1 VVRRS
6 LVNRTVV
13 VIVLVILGLSGLF
26 LALRPDPTSSG
37 DADPTENPANEPQE
51 RTHDV
56 AIENGVMNP
65 DEISVEQG
73 DYVTLRLTSESPVE
87 VHVHGYDL
95 EGDVLPGVESDLS
108 FEAET
113 TGRFEIE
120 DHETEAQLGTLLV
133 QPR

>member
-1 VVRRS
+1 M
-6 LVNRTVV
+6 NRNVV
-13 VIVLVILGLSGLF
+13 VIFLVILGLGVLY
-26 LALRPDPTSSG
+26 LALRPDSTSTK
-37 DADPTENPANEPQE
+37 DDDPTETPANEPQE
-51 RTHDV
+51 RIYDV
-56 AIENGVMNP
+56 AIEDGAMNP
-65 DEISVEQG
+65 AEISAEEG
-73 DYVTLRLTSESPVE
+73 DLMKLRLTSESPVE

>member
-1 VVRRS
+1 
-6 LVNRTVV
+6 
-13 VIVLVILGLSGLF
+13 
-26 LALRPDPTSSG
+26 
-37 DADPTENPANEPQE
+37 
-51 RTHDV
+51 
-56 AIENGVMNP
+56 MNP
-65 DEISVEQG
+65 DEISVEEG

-95 EGDVLPGVESDLS
+95 EGEVLPGMESDLS